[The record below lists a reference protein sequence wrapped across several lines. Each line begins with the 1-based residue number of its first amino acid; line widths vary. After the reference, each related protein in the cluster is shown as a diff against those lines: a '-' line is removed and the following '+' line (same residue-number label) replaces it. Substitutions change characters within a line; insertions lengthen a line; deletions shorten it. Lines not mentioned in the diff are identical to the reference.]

1 MPGLQYIVRQAIS
14 ERRARKRVRL
24 SRSLSGTVVI
34 FLFLIVI
41 GAFMAL
47 PILYSILQAFKPL
60 DEIFAYPPRF
70 FVRRPT
76 LDNFRQVF
84 QLADNLSVPFARY
97 ATNSIFVSV
106 VGTVIYVIIASLMA
120 YPLAKGKFTGAT
132 LISNLIVW
140 TLLFRPEV
148 TGIPQYFV
156 IAKLGMVDTVFA
168 ILLPAMASTMGVF
181 LMKQFIIASIPDATL
196 EAARIDG
203 AGELRIFWKIVM
215 PSIKPA
221 WMTLLIFTFLSMWNA
236 TGVQY
241 VYSEQLKML
250 PSVLQTISAGGIV
263 RAGAGSAVA
272 VVLMIPP
279 ILIFILS
286 QRSVMET
293 MSHSGL
299 K

>member
-1 MPGLQYIVRQAIS
+1 
-14 ERRARKRVRL
+14 
-24 SRSLSGTVVI
+24 
-34 FLFLIVI
+34 
-41 GAFMAL
+41 MA
-47 PILYSILQAFKPL
+47 
-60 DEIFAYPPRF
+60 
-70 FVRRPT
+70 T
-76 LDNFRQVF
+76 
-84 QLADNLSVPFARY
+84 
-97 ATNSIFVSV
+97 
-106 VGTVIYVIIASLMA
+106 
-120 YPLAKGKFTGAT
+120 
-132 LISNLIVW
+132 
-140 TLLFRPEV
+140 
-148 TGIPQYFV
+148 
-156 IAKLGMVDTVFA
+156 
-168 ILLPAMASTMGVF
+168 TMGVF

-203 AGELRIFWKIVM
+203 AGEFRIFWKIVM

-221 WMTLLIFTFLSMWNA
+221 WMTLIIFTFQSMWNA

-250 PSVLQTISAGGIV
+250 PSVLQTISAGGIA

-286 QRSVMET
+286 QSSVMET